1 MKTVSSKDI
10 RNKRMQYIDV
20 MDDIKV
26 LPLLPRLDVATL
38 QMVADYFGLEKTV
51 VYNYSNTHRKELE
64 DYGIVK
70 LRSKDFENA
79 GYDIETIYR
88 MHIARLDDVE
98 VNIYGSGL
106 CCMSKAAVFNM
117 ALGIANSEVADKIKA
132 AAALAETESH
142 APSEESE
149 TDTSNNMENMAADIL
164 TFTNTEFGTIRLVEI
179 DGQPWFVGKDVAESL
194 GYTNTKKALADHV
207 EAEDKLQG
215 DGVTIR
221 DPMGRKQNPTVINE
235 SGLYSLIMSSKLPTA
250 KQFKRWVTS
259 EVLPSV
265 RKNGGYIAEQEAL
278 TETELMAK
286 ALLVAQKALEDREKR
301 IAELSVCNKAMT
313 ENINTWDKKSV
324 INALIRTYGGRC
336 FNGDFKAAFADFYR
350 QFNYKYGTNLKARRT
365 RSGDNKSLI
374 DYMTETEKGN
384 ALKLAVAICESREIN
399 TGAIINQVNAAAYG
413 T

>member
-20 MDDIKV
+20 MDDVKM

-38 QMVADYFGLEKTV
+38 QMVADYFGLEKTAV
-51 VYNYSNTHRKELE
+51 SSYSNTHRKELE

-70 LRSKDFENA
+70 LRSNDFENA

-132 AAALAETESH
+132 ATALAETESH
-142 APSEESE
+142 TPSEESE
-149 TDTSNNMENMAADIL
+149 ADTSNKMENMAADIL

-194 GYTNTKKALADHV
+194 GYTDSFGALKKHV
-207 EAEDKLQG
+207 DAEDK
-215 DGVTIR
+215 
-221 DPMGRKQNPTVINE
+221 QNCQNDSFTTNRGMTVINE

>member
-1 MKTVSSKDI
+1 MKAVSSKDI

-38 QMVADYFGLEKTV
+38 QMVADYFGIEKTV
-51 VYNYSNTHRKELE
+51 VQNYSNTHRKELE

-70 LRSKDFENA
+70 LRRKDFENA

-88 MHIARLDDVE
+88 MHIARLDEVE

-117 ALGIANSEVADKIKA
+117 ALGIANSEVAEKIKS

-142 APSEESE
+142 TIRESE
-149 TDTSNNMENMAADIL
+149 SDVSNNVENMAENIL
-164 TFTNTEFGTIRLVEI
+164 TFTNTEFGSIRVMEI
-179 DGQPWFVGKDVAESL
+179 DGQPWFVGRDVASVL
-194 GYTNTKKALADHV
+194 GYSSPSVAVVKRV
-207 EAEDKLQG
+207 EEEDKGISVLETPG
-215 DGVTIR
+215 G
-221 DPMGRKQNPTVINE
+221 KQKTVIINE

-265 RKNGGYIAEQEAL
+265 RKNGGYIAGQEEL
-278 TETELMAK
+278 TEAELMAK

-301 IAELSVCNKAMT
+301 IAELSQTNKAMS

-324 INALIRTYGGRC
+324 FNALIRTYGGRC

-365 RSGDNKSLI
+365 HSGDNKPLI
-374 DYMTETEKGN
+374 DYMTEQEKNN
-384 ALKLAVAICESREIN
+384 ALKLAVAICESRQIN
-399 TGAIINQVNAAAYG
+399 TGAIINEVNAAAFG

>member
-38 QMVADYFGLEKTV
+38 QMVADYFGVEKTV
-51 VYNYSNTHRKELE
+51 VQNYSNTHRKELE

-88 MHIARLDDVE
+88 MHIARLDEVE

-117 ALGIANSEVADKIKA
+117 ALGIANSEVAEKIKS

-142 APSEESE
+142 TPCEESE
-149 TDTSNNMENMAADIL
+149 ADTANNVENMAENIL
-164 TFTNTEFGTIRLVEI
+164 TFTNTEFGSIRVMEV

-194 GYTNTKKALADHV
+194 GYGKGKSVNNAVAKHV
-207 EAEDKLQG
+207 DDEDK
-215 DGVTIR
+215 GVTEMMT
-221 DPMGRKQNPTVINE
+221 PGGKQKTVIINE

-265 RKNGGYIAEQEAL
+265 RKNGGYIAGQEEL
-278 TETELMAK
+278 TESELMAK

-301 IAELSVCNKAMT
+301 IAELSVSNKAMM

-365 RSGDNKSLI
+365 YSGSNKPLI
-374 DYMTETEKGN
+374 DYMTEQEKGN
-384 ALKLAVAICESREIN
+384 ALKLAVAICESRQIN
-399 TGAIINQVNAAAYG
+399 TGAIINEVNAAAFG